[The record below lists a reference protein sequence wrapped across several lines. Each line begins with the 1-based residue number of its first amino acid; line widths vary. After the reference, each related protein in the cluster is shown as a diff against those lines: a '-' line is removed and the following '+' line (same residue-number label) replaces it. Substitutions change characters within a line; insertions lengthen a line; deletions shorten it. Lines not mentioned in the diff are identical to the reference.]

1 MREWGLGPLECDS
14 ELAKGLARFDPTP
27 GAGTSLRE
35 FDLYALNTCILD
47 QAASN
52 GFRDTHPGRI
62 ESLVAALNGRGPY
75 TPGSNLSSL
84 RLAS

>member
-1 MREWGLGPLECDS
+1 MRGLGPLECDS
-14 ELAKGLARFDPTP
+14 ELAKGLARFDPTR

-62 ESLVAALNGRGPY
+62 ESLIAALNGVFVKQGSGHA
-75 TPGSNLSSL
+75 GSNL
-84 RLAS
+84 

>member
-1 MREWGLGPLECDS
+1 MGLGPLKCDS

-35 FDLYALNTCILD
+35 FDLYALNTYILD

-62 ESLVAALNGRGPY
+62 QSWSPRSTAC
-75 TPGSNLSSL
+75 S
-84 RLAS
+84 